1 MKYTRILSPVIA
13 LVTPLFALAQGSV
26 PPLPGG
32 IGGGGAFDTVIAVL
46 TDSINI
52 IIVFLFLVATVIF
65 LWGIVRYISAGGDE
79 GKIEEARNLIIWG
92 IIFLAVMVAVWGFVY
107 VVLDFIFGSEGS
119 VPIPDAGGVPQQ

>member
-1 MKYTRILSPVIA
+1 MKYLRFTTLAISLLA
-13 LVTPLFALAQGSV
+13 PLTALAQ
-26 PPLPGG
+26 L
-32 IGGGGAFDTVIAVL
+32 GGGSFDTVIAVL

-65 LWGIVRYISAGGDE
+65 LWGVVKYISAAGEED
-79 GKIEEARNLIIWG
+79 KQAEARNMIVWG

-107 VVLDFIFGSEGS
+107 VVLDFIFGNEGS